1 MLSKMS
7 NERGGQ
13 WDEFIDSSL
22 FAYNTSV
29 HESTHYS
36 PFEVMFGR
44 KAILPVDLDID
55 TSTIMNTRS
64 RSHVHDTHMQTHVCT
79 QT

>member
-1 MLSKMS
+1 MLSKMT

-44 KAILPVDLDID
+44 KATLPVDLDID
-55 TSTIMNTRS
+55 ATTATDTSVLRLYMIAS
-64 RSHVHDTHMQTHVCT
+64 I
-79 QT
+79 

>member
-1 MLSKMS
+1 MLSKMT

-36 PFEVMFGR
+36 PFAVMFGH
-44 KAILPVDLDID
+44 KATLPVHLDID
-55 TSTIMNTRS
+55 AT
-64 RSHVHDTHMQTHVCT
+64 THLCKGLYMIASI
-79 QT
+79 